1 MVVNTQV
8 PFDINYAQQFAV
20 GTKVCV
26 GAVFDKKT
34 LQHQW
39 SGEACVKSVLLPLRY
54 LKAAQAD
61 ANSSY
66 SLTQSHILLERLT
79 LAPEEVQPSK
89 AAQAKFLK
97 GVLVSK
103 KGKCLN
109 DTPRSLK
116 ELFDNNNL
124 DGDVYADIKSI
135 ITKDKAALGVAT
147 ATVNSMFI
155 KGKTASVVQ
164 KAKPKVLHIY
174 IFMPVCSIPLSAVGS
189 ILSDQICGET
199 KQGKI

>member
-1 MVVNTQV
+1 M
-8 PFDINYAQQFAV
+8 
-20 GTKVCV
+20 
-26 GAVFDKKT
+26 
-34 LQHQW
+34 
-39 SGEACVKSVLLPLRY
+39 KSVLLPLRY

-174 IFMPVCSIPLSAVGS
+174 ICMPVCSIPLSAVGS